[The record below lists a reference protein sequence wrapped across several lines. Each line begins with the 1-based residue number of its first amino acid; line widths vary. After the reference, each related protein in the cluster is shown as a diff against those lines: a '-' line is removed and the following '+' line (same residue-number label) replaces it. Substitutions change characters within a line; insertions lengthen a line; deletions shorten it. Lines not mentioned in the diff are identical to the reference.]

1 MPNQDSQHL
10 AQDLIIKNIET
21 LTLDQLKYIYHLSNK
36 PLEDDFNY
44 QLIEHLLYF
53 REIEK
58 CMCVIIRLCEDE
70 KFTLYHNF
78 VYVIDK
84 IIDLSTEEQLYIFSD
99 VLLRLVV
106 NCGLPLRKKI
116 IVAII
121 GGNLNSLSRSEI
133 ETLLLTITRH
143 IERIYNNK
151 HKKKKVELL
160 LELIFL
166 VTDYYSF
173 NYEANYDFIRE
184 WIQELKGINEEVIG
198 TLLYDLREYYDC
210 FDEFW
215 E

>member
-1 MPNQDSQHL
+1 
-10 AQDLIIKNIET
+10 
-21 LTLDQLKYIYHLSNK
+21 
-36 PLEDDFNY
+36 
-44 QLIEHLLYF
+44 
-53 REIEK
+53 
-58 CMCVIIRLCEDE
+58 MCVIIRLCEDE

-173 NYEANYDFIRE
+173 NFEADYDFIRE